1 MPAPDPNT
9 RAHLEWLGFMTQ
21 RIGGLGSCAG
31 QGGSNR
37 EPRMRDLREFASAI
51 LAWGPRRDA
60 GHPTGRGRGDL
71 FEGFKPRKR
80 ESRRGAYQEAIL
92 NREPRSVT
100 MRALR

>member
-9 RAHLEWLGFMTQ
+9 RATWSGWIHDPTDWWS
-21 RIGGLGSCAG
+21 GSCAG

-37 EPRMRDLREFASAI
+37 EPRMRDLREFASAV

-71 FEGFKPRKR
+71 FEGSKPRKR
-80 ESRRGAYQEAIL
+80 ESRHPAYREAIL
-92 NREPRSVT
+92 NGEPRSVT
-100 MRALR
+100 MRVLR